1 MKPLTIFCVL
11 TLALLLAA
19 CGSATTGVPT
29 QPAARREGKTPAQ
42 PTTQPAETSPAKPSQ
57 PVAQAI
63 TQLPEQ
69 SDAQGAV
76 EVAVKPLDLGKTSQQ
91 LKFEVSLNTHSVD
104 LSMDLAALA
113 TMTTDTGLTV
123 QALAWDAP
131 KGGHHASGT
140 LTFPAS
146 TADGK
151 VILDGV
157 SKLTLV
163 IKNVDAPERTFTW
176 NLK

>member
-11 TLALLLAA
+11 ALALLLAA
-19 CGSATTGVPT
+19 CGSATAASSTL
-29 QPAARREGKTPAQ
+29 PAARLEATTPAQ
-42 PTTQPAETSPAKPSQ
+42 PTTQTAETSPAQPGQ
-57 PVAQAI
+57 PVGQAI
-63 TQLPEQ
+63 MQLPER

-76 EVAVKPLDLGKTSQQ
+76 EVVVKPLDLGKTSQQ

-104 LSMDLAALA
+104 LSMDLTALA
-113 TMTTDTGLTV
+113 TLTTDTGLTV

-140 LTFPAS
+140 LTFPVS

-151 VILDGV
+151 EILDGA

-163 IKNVDAPERTFTW
+163 IKNVDAPERSFTW
-176 NLK
+176 DLK